1 MGSCNPPPR
10 QLPSTG
16 YQPQYP
22 SNYTPYGPSSMSPP
36 FISPHTRG
44 DAINPGTWIEIAE
57 PIVTIGLGWDFTAN
71 DIFDLDASVTG
82 FDYNY
87 NVIESIFFNNK
98 IGLKGSVIHFGDN
111 LTGIGEGD
119 DEVIKVNLY
128 NVPKNVHFLAVTI
141 NSFKEN
147 SLIRAKS
154 AYIRLYTDTYNI
166 GKYVLSRTKDCIGL
180 LLGVFE
186 RNPFRNTWCFR
197 VMAEPI
203 HGKKITLSYDDIKTL
218 LGSYSMRNINT
229 GNKIIHPLPGEPLI
243 EFNRWIKLPN
253 RFIYVGLGW
262 NIQQG
267 FNYDLDASILTF
279 NKMNNLNEII
289 FHKNLRSYD
298 GSIVHYGDNRTGMGE
313 GDDEVLSIDFAKVD
327 PNTFSMAVIINSF
340 KGNSLVNIIDS
351 FVRLYDTQNLIGVH
365 ILKNCPDCIGLCFGL
380 FRKNVDGYWYFCAV
394 REIVNGNESPKSAN
408 DVIYILNKY
417 PLKI

>member
-10 QLPSTG
+10 QLPPTS

-71 DIFDLDASVTG
+71 DVFDLDASVTG

-166 GKYVLSRTKDCIGL
+166 GKYVLTRTKDCIGL

-197 VMAEPI
+197 VMADPI

-253 RFIYVGLGW
+253 RFIYIGLGW

-279 NKMNNLNEII
+279 NKMNNLNEIV

-298 GSIVHYGDNRTGMGE
+298 GSIVHYGDNRTGIGE
-313 GDDEVLSIDFAKVD
+313 GDDEVLSIDFARVD
-327 PNTFSMAVIINSF
+327 PNTFSMAIIINSF

-351 FVRLYDTQNLIGVH
+351 FVRLYDTQNLIGK
-365 ILKNCPDCIGLCFGL
+365 L
-380 FRKNVDGYWYFCAV
+380 
-394 REIVNGNESPKSAN
+394 
-408 DVIYILNKY
+408 
-417 PLKI
+417 

>member
-1 MGSCNPPPR
+1 MGSCNPNTRRLPPTNF
-10 QLPSTG
+10 QP
-16 YQPQYP
+16 QPQYP
-22 SNYTPYGPSSMSPP
+22 SNYTPNFYCPSPMPP

-71 DIFDLDASVTG
+71 DVFDLDASVTG

-128 NVPKNVHFLAVTI
+128 NIPRNVHFLAVAI

-166 GKYVLSRTKDCIGL
+166 GKYVLTKTKDCIGL

-197 VMAEPI
+197 VMADPI
-203 HGKKITLSYDDIKTL
+203 HGKKL
-218 LGSYSMRNINT
+218 
-229 GNKIIHPLPGEPLI
+229 
-243 EFNRWIKLPN
+243 
-253 RFIYVGLGW
+253 
-262 NIQQG
+262 
-267 FNYDLDASILTF
+267 
-279 NKMNNLNEII
+279 
-289 FHKNLRSYD
+289 
-298 GSIVHYGDNRTGMGE
+298 HYLMM
-313 GDDEVLSIDFAKVD
+313 I
-327 PNTFSMAVIINSF
+327 
-340 KGNSLVNIIDS
+340 
-351 FVRLYDTQNLIGVH
+351 
-365 ILKNCPDCIGLCFGL
+365 
-380 FRKNVDGYWYFCAV
+380 
-394 REIVNGNESPKSAN
+394 
-408 DVIYILNKY
+408 
-417 PLKI
+417 